1 MEMRKLSMFID
12 SALSRRVL
20 P

>member
-1 MEMRKLSMFID
+1 MEMRKLSVFID